1 MFVGTHNTTA
11 PDGTP
16 VQYQH
21 EEYEERLGQVQKLWY
36 QEAIW
41 AQRIDPDFQF
51 ELGQKYLTLEG
62 KIVTIVDKSFE
73 IRGYECVKGDDG
85 IWRYNRSRMWAGTIP
100 EGLGRTTG
108 SSWDRLTNLIPVAIK
123 G

>member
-1 MFVGTHNTTA
+1 MFTVTHRTTA
-11 PDGTP
+11 PDGSP
-16 VQYQH
+16 IDYRD
-21 EEYEERLGQVQKLWY
+21 EEYEERLGRVQRMWY

-51 ELGQKYLTLEG
+51 EVGQKYLTLEG
-62 KIVTIVDKSFE
+62 KIVTIVEKSTKF
-73 IRGYECVKGDDG
+73 RGYECVKGDDD
-85 IWRYNRSRMWAGTIP
+85 IWRYNRSRMSADRIP